1 MLAPETACSKHMS
14 VWAAE
19 RLHMYYN
26 HTKKSSLLG
35 NTDNGVCIL
44 CLAAALKEFDQLKKD
59 YVAIHEKVN

>member
-1 MLAPETACSKHMS
+1 MS